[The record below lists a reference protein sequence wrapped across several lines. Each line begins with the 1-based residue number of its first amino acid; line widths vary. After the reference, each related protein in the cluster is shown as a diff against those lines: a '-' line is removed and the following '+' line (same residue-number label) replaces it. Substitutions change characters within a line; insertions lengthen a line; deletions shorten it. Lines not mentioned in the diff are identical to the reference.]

1 MVRKVY
7 GEATGSTGKATR
19 RLRTGDKKATRREE
33 GGERREERGE
43 REETGER
50 REGRGAIGL
59 DMLIILF

>member
-33 GGERREERGE
+33 RGERRERERRQGRGERREE
-43 REETGER
+43 
-50 REGRGAIGL
+50 RGAIGL

>member
-1 MVRKVY
+1 M
-7 GEATGSTGKATR
+7 
-19 RLRTGDKKATRREE
+19 RTGDKKATRREE
-33 GGERREERGE
+33 RGERRE